1 MVIRFSYISLEKNEK
16 KIKQSGIIQMKKN
29 ILIVLGITGLVILFK
44 FWRWPKFSVIDIII
58 LITLLSAQVIYVNY
72 FLGKMAKPLKILI
85 VPLFIT
91 LILIVYFY
99 VFSKMYL
106 EDFIVLE
113 IGSYGSFIHG
123 IKKMKRKSNYQ
134 E

>member
-1 MVIRFSYISLEKNEK
+1 
-16 KIKQSGIIQMKKN
+16 MKKN
-29 ILIVLGITGLVILFK
+29 ILIVLAITGLVILFK
-44 FWRWPKFSVIDIII
+44 FWHWPKFSVIDIII

-91 LILIVYFY
+91 FILIVYFY
-99 VFSKMYL
+99 VYYKMYL

-113 IGSYGSFIHG
+113 IGSYGSLIYPL
-123 IKKMKRKSNYQ
+123 KKMKRKSNNQ